1 MIDMRR
7 QFLSV
12 AALAFLLT
20 GCSKTDGG
28 LDNFPEDRVIR
39 VATEVET
46 MTKGSYTTGSLTDFD
61 LAVAGMNSRYSYD
74 NIQFTKNSDGAW
86 TPESLM
92 LWENSEAFVDIFA
105 LAPSNPSVKF
115 RPGAQTPVNVSVQEV
130 QTEADN
136 TSDVLYWGKTGFQPK
151 RDLVEGKIAIEF
163 RHVMSK
169 LKLTLRLGTEFNL
182 GGVPNANPISELKI
196 SGTSLSAQCGW
207 GDNYSYDEL
216 SLYPDSKSVKDMAPY
231 LAAWRPGA
239 DEKTNCYAEYECIL
253 VPQTVGANT
262 LAVSFKAGDKT
273 SSWKLPS
280 QLVFEKN
287 TVYTL
292 TLQVGKDFLI
302 AGEISASP
310 WDQTQGPE
318 DMFTD

>member
-1 MIDMRR
+1 MIDMRWHI
-7 QFLSV
+7 LSV

-28 LDNFPEDRVIR
+28 LDSFPEDRVIR
-39 VATEVET
+39 VATEVGS
-46 MTKGSYTTGSLTDFD
+46 MTRGSYTDGSLTDFD

-74 NIQFTKNSDGAW
+74 NIRFTKNADGEW
-86 TPESLM
+86 TPASQM
-92 LWENSEAFVDIFA
+92 LWENSEAYVDIFA
-105 LAPSNPSVKF
+105 FAPSNPSVKF

-151 RDLVEGKIAIEF
+151 RDLVDKKIAIEF

-182 GGVPNANPISELKI
+182 GGVPKANPISELKI

-207 GDNYSYDEL
+207 GNNYSYDEL
-216 SLYPDSKSVKDMAPY
+216 SLYPDSKSVKDMVPY
-231 LAAWRPGA
+231 QTAWAPGA
-239 DEKTNCYAEYECIL
+239 DKKTNCSVEYECIL
-253 VPQTVGANT
+253 VPQTVKANT
-262 LAVSFKAGDKT
+262 LTVSFKSGEKT
-273 SSWKLPS
+273 HSWKLPS
-280 QLVFEKN
+280 QLVLKKN

-292 TLQVGKDFLI
+292 TLQVGKDILV

-310 WDQTQGPE
+310 WDQTQAPK

>member
-7 QFLSV
+7 QFLSA

-20 GCSKTDGG
+20 GCSKTDGC
-28 LDNFPEDRVIR
+28 LDRFPEDRVIR
-39 VATEVET
+39 VATEVGS
-46 MTKGSYTTGSLTDFD
+46 MTKGSYTDGSLTDFD

-74 NIQFTKNSDGAW
+74 NIRFTKNADGEW
-86 TPESLM
+86 TPASQM
-92 LWENSEAFVDIFA
+92 LWENSEAYVDIFA
-105 LAPSNPSVKF
+105 FAPSNPSVKF

-151 RDLVEGKIAIEF
+151 RDLVDGKIAIEF

-169 LKLTLRLGTEFNL
+169 LKLTLRLGTEFNF
-182 GGVPNANPISELKI
+182 GGVPKANPISELKI

-207 GDNYSYDEL
+207 GDTYSYDEL

-231 LAAWRPGA
+231 QTVWSPGA
-239 DEKTNCYAEYECIL
+239 DEKTNSSVEYECIL
-253 VPQTVGANT
+253 VPQTVEANALT
-262 LAVSFKAGDKT
+262 ISFKGGEKT
-273 SSWKLPS
+273 YSWKLPS
-280 QLVFEKN
+280 RQVFEKN

-302 AGEISASP
+302 AGEITASP
-310 WDQTQGPE
+310 WEQTQGPE

>member
-7 QFLSV
+7 HFLSV
-12 AALAFLLT
+12 AALTFLLT
-20 GCSKTDGG
+20 GCSKTDGC
-28 LDNFPEDRVIR
+28 LDRFPEDRVIR
-39 VATEVET
+39 VATEVGT
-46 MTKGSYTTGSLTDFD
+46 MTKGSYTDGSLTDFD

-74 NIQFTKNSDGAW
+74 NIRFTKNADGEW
-86 TPESLM
+86 TPASLM
-92 LWENSEAFVDIFA
+92 LWENSEAYVDIFA
-105 LAPSNPSVKF
+105 FAPSNPSVKF

-151 RDLVEGKIAIEF
+151 SDLVDGKIAIEF

-169 LKLTLRLGTEFNL
+169 LKLTLRLGTEFDF
-182 GGVPNANPISELKI
+182 GGVPKANPISELKI

-207 GDNYSYDEL
+207 GDTYSYDEL

-231 LAAWRPGA
+231 QTVWAPGA
-239 DEKTNCYAEYECIL
+239 DEKTNSSVEYECIL
-253 VPQTVGANT
+253 VPQTVEANT
-262 LAVSFKAGDKT
+262 LTISFKGGEKT
-273 SSWKLPS
+273 YSWKLPS
-280 QLVFEKN
+280 RQVFERN

-302 AGEISASP
+302 AGEITASP
-310 WDQTQGPE
+310 WEQTQGPE

>member
-7 QFLSV
+7 HFLSV
-12 AALAFLLT
+12 AALTFLLT
-20 GCSKTDGG
+20 GCSKTDGC
-28 LDNFPEDRVIR
+28 LDRFPEDRVIR
-39 VATEVET
+39 VATEVGT
-46 MTKGSYTTGSLTDFD
+46 MTKGSYTDGSLTDFD

-74 NIQFTKNSDGAW
+74 NIRFTKNADGEW
-86 TPESLM
+86 TPASLM

-105 LAPSNPSVKF
+105 FAPSNPSVTF

-130 QTEADN
+130 QTEVDN

-151 RDLVEGKIAIEF
+151 RDLVDGKIAIEF

-169 LKLTLRLGTEFNL
+169 LKLTLRLGTEFNF
-182 GGVPNANPISELKI
+182 GGVPKDNPISELKI

-207 GDNYSYDEL
+207 GDTYSYDEL

-231 LAAWRPGA
+231 QTVWAPGA
-239 DEKTNCYAEYECIL
+239 DEKTNSSVEYECIL
-253 VPQTVGANT
+253 VPQTVEANA
-262 LAVSFKAGDKT
+262 LIISFKGGEKT
-273 SSWKLPS
+273 YSWKLPS
-280 QLVFEKN
+280 RQVFERN

-302 AGEISASP
+302 AGEITASP
-310 WDQTQGPE
+310 WEQTQGPE